1 LRRLIAA
8 LSGIRLPDLQLNAA
22 LHPHDLHASFCHSG
36 AVASRRT
43 GSRSNLFDSAHD
55 LAGRPAF
62 GVTRQAMELS
72 MSVRVLLCVPAISA
86 GMIVAAIALEAN
98 TAAAVECITE
108 PNREPPEG
116 SHWYYRVDRA
126 TDRKCWYLR
135 ALMPGPSEPSVAAA
149 PQRASARP
157 AVAPAVRRSKPMSE
171 SEEAALYLEFLRWK
185 EQRRSAQ

>member
-1 LRRLIAA
+1 LILRVISPKSLR
-8 LSGIRLPDLQLNAA
+8 
-22 LHPHDLHASFCHSG
+22 
-36 AVASRRT
+36 
-43 GSRSNLFDSAHD
+43 
-55 LAGRPAF
+55 AF
-62 GVTRQAMELS
+62 GIITRQAMELS

-98 TAAAVECITE
+98 TAVAAVECVTE

-135 ALMPGPSEPSVAAA
+135 ALMPGPTEPPAAAA

-185 EQRRSAQ
+185 EQKRSAQ